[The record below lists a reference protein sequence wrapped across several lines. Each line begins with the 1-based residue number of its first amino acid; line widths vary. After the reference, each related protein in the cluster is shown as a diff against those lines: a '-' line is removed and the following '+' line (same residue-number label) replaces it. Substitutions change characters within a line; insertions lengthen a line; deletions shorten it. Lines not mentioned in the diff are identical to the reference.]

1 VTRMLQRPLDFLLD
15 FCLCT
20 AVRLQRD
27 TGPSLDA
34 STSAMVRR
42 VRGFDFSGYSDLDLK
57 EALCRWSRS
66 AAGTP
71 PDDPQSEVFAIVD
84 TAISRRLGA
93 WRLFDED
100 LGKRGL
106 GRFDDLAKDEMNLD
120 PDERSIVRTMDY
132 VSEKLQDTY
141 PSDVMLPAEFYRSLS
156 AKDFDEAVAFRATDE
171 QLAAGLLMCEKNVV
185 EMDAGEGKTIA
196 AAFPAVLQALLGRSV
211 HIITSN
217 DYLAGRDAEWLAPVY
232 ESLGLTVGAVL
243 GYMEDDERRHAYR
256 QQIVYG
262 TLREFGFDFL
272 RDNLKHPPSEP
283 VQKALDVA
291 IVDEAD
297 HVLIDQALTP
307 MIIAGDHAG
316 NGRAFEKTRRAVA
329 AMVANQAEAVLE
341 LERQAGDAA
350 NDGRAQDVALAR
362 LSLADPDN
370 RCLMTIL
377 SADPGIR
384 SRVRVVLRCDES
396 ADERENLVRDLMYVV
411 DVSPSSATLTE
422 RGQAF
427 LEGRL
432 GPIFDTTTIAHQL
445 LSLEA
450 DSDLHLEERRR
461 LRDRTE
467 RRIHRQ
473 YRHMNQVN
481 QMLRAYVLLK
491 RDVDYVVMDG
501 EVVLIDEITGR
512 ILPENRY
519 QYGLHAA
526 LEAKEGVGVHPEA
539 ETLAQ
544 MSVTGMIQRYSHV
557 SGMTGTA
564 LDSRDELQRTYG
576 LRVTR
581 VRPHRISMRTDHS
594 ARVYSTIQ
602 GKLDAVLDE
611 VRLAQ
616 RVGRPVLV
624 GTLTI
629 EKSEQISRLLHEQ
642 GVTHTLLNAV
652 NSADEAKIVRDA
664 GSLGAVTIATNMAGR
679 GTDIVLDTDLDE
691 RVIGGYVVLAMELLS
706 ADAASVELLCASTQE
721 ADAFQAALSRR
732 QDLVVQRDGAAI
744 WISSASTRGTGRT
757 VRLNAGLGLYVIGT
771 EMNRSARSDSQLRGR
786 SGRQGAFG
794 ASRFILSLEDR
805 LLAHKAHNTHAR
817 AGAPSFDSSGHVY
830 YEGLRL
836 ERHLTSVQDN
846 VAGDDEVSRIVTRE
860 YDRVV
865 EAQTIAYYRTRRRV
879 IAADWPQQ
887 TDHRFAS
894 DWAARLV
901 ERHFPGLRFND
912 YESQFCAL
920 AEELLLDFDIDCY
933 NLMGERL
940 DWLASWLEGLL
951 TGKLEQARTDLGEG
965 AFSYLEKTLLL
976 QTSDELWREQMVHL
990 QGLKQ
995 SVTAGSHAHKSA
1007 VANYAI
1013 GTFAAYEAFRPRVVD
1028 SFLQRLATFPGDRA
1042 PKEPQDTDASL
1053 AEDVSFI
1060 LV

>member
-1 VTRMLQRPLDFLLD
+1 
-15 FCLCT
+15 
-20 AVRLQRD
+20 
-27 TGPSLDA
+27 
-34 STSAMVRR
+34 MVRR
-42 VRGFDFSGYSDLDLK
+42 IRGLDYSGCSDLDLK
-57 EALCRWSRS
+57 EALGRCARGD
-66 AAGTP
+66 AGPGKDAT
-71 PDDPQSEVFAIVD
+71 SEVFAIVD
-84 TAISRRLGA
+84 EAISRRLGA

-100 LGKRGL
+100 FDKRGL
-106 GRFDDLAKDEMNLD
+106 GRFDDLANDEMGLD
-120 PDERSIVRTMDY
+120 ADERAIVRTIDY
-132 VSEKLQDTY
+132 VSEKRQDTY
-141 PSDVMLPAEFYRSLS
+141 PSDVMLPADFYRSLS
-156 AKDFDEAVAFRATDE
+156 AKDVDGAAAFRATDE
-171 QLAAGLLMCEKNVV
+171 QLAAGLLMCEKSVV

-196 AAFPAVLQALLGRSV
+196 AAFPAVLQALRGRSV

-297 HVLIDQALTP
+297 HVLIDQGLTP
-307 MIIAGDHAG
+307 MIIAGDPAG
-316 NGRAFEKTRRAVA
+316 NGRAFEKSRRAVA
-329 AMVANQAEAVLE
+329 ALVSDQAAAVLE
-341 LERQAGDAA
+341 LERQADDATG
-350 NDGRAQDVALAR
+350 DGRSQDVALAR

-370 RCLMTIL
+370 RRLVTL
-377 SADPGIR
+377 LAADPDTR
-384 SRVRVVLRCDES
+384 SRARSLVRNDEY
-396 ADERENLVRDLMYVV
+396 ADQADKLSRDLMYVV
-411 DVSPSSATLTE
+411 DASPNSVTLTE
-422 RGQAF
+422 RGQAS
-427 LEGRL
+427 LESRL
-432 GPIFDTTTIAHQL
+432 GPIFDTTTIAQQL
-445 LSLEA
+445 VSLES
-450 DSDLHLEERRR
+450 DSDLPLEERRR

-473 YRHMNQVN
+473 YRQMNQAN

-491 RDVDYVVMDG
+491 RDVDYAVMDG
-501 EVVLIDEITGR
+501 DVVLIDELTGR
-512 ILPENRY
+512 TLPENRY

-526 LEAKEGVGVHPEA
+526 LEAKEGVSVHPEA

-544 MSVTGMIQRYSHV
+544 ISVPGMIQRYSHV

-581 VRPHRISMRTDHS
+581 VRPHRPSMRTDHGV
-594 ARVYSTIQ
+594 RVYRTIQ
-602 GKLDAVLDE
+602 DKLGAVLDE
-611 VRLAQ
+611 VKLAQ
-616 RVGRPVLV
+616 GVGRPVLV

-629 EKSEQISRLLHEQ
+629 GQSEQISRLLDEQ

-652 NSADEAKIVRDA
+652 NSSDEAKVVRDA

-679 GTDIVLDTDLDE
+679 GTDIVLDADLEE
-691 RVIGGYVVLAMELLS
+691 RVIDGYVVLAEELLS
-706 ADAASVELLCASTQE
+706 GDAACVELLCASTRE
-721 ADAFQAALSRR
+721 ADAFQTALSRR
-732 QDLVVQRDGAAI
+732 QDLVVQRDRKI
-744 WISSASTRGTGRT
+744 LRLSPESIRELGRV
-757 VRLNAGLGLYVIGT
+757 VRLEAGLGLYVIGT
-771 EMNRSARSDSQLRGR
+771 EMNRSGRIDSQLRGR

-805 LLAHKAHNTHAR
+805 LLARKGHDTHAR
-817 AGAPSFDSSGHVY
+817 AGAPRSDSSGRAY
-830 YEGLRL
+830 YEGPRL
-836 ERHLTSVQDN
+836 ERYLTSVQDN
-846 VAGDDEVSRIVTRE
+846 VAGDDEVSRIVTCE

-865 EAQTIAYYRTRRRV
+865 EAQTFAYYRTRRRV
-879 IAADWPQQ
+879 IEADGLQQ

-894 DWAARLV
+894 DWAVRLV
-901 ERHFPGLRFND
+901 EQHFPGLRFRD

-933 NLMGERL
+933 EMMGERL
-940 DWLASWLEGLL
+940 DCLAPGLEGLL
-951 TGKLEQARTDLGEG
+951 TGKLERARATLGES

-995 SVTAGSHAHKSA
+995 SVTASSHEHKSA

-1013 GTFAAYEAFRPRVVD
+1013 GSFAAYEAFGPRVID
-1028 SFLQRLATFPGDRA
+1028 SFLQRLATFPAEEA
-1042 PKEPQDTDASL
+1042 PEERREAEVSLTD
-1053 AEDVSFI
+1053 DVSLI

>member
-1 VTRMLQRPLDFLLD
+1 MNRMLQRPLDFLLD
-15 FCLCT
+15 SCLRT

-27 TGPSLDA
+27 EGPSLDA
-34 STSAMVRR
+34 STLATVRR
-42 VRGFDFSGYSDLDLK
+42 IRGLDYSGCSDLELK
-57 EALCRWSRS
+57 EALGRWAR
-66 AAGTP
+66 ADAGP
-71 PDDPQSEVFAIVD
+71 GKDAISEVFAIVD
-84 TAISRRLGA
+84 EAISRRLGA

-100 LGKRGL
+100 FDKRGL
-106 GRFDDLAKDEMNLD
+106 GRFDGLAKDEMRLD
-120 PDERSIVRTMDY
+120 ADERSIVRTMDY
-132 VSEKLQDTY
+132 VSEKRQDAY
-141 PSDVMLPAEFYRSLS
+141 PSDVMLPADFYRSLS
-156 AKDFDEAVAFRATDE
+156 AKDVDGAVAFRATDE
-171 QLAAGLLMCEKNVV
+171 QLAAGLLMCGKRVV

-196 AAFPAVLQALLGRSV
+196 AAFPAVLQALRGRSV

-307 MIIAGDHAG
+307 MIIAGDPAG
-316 NGRAFEKTRRAVA
+316 NGRAFEKTGRAVA
-329 AMVANQAEAVLE
+329 ALVSDQAAAVLE

-350 NDGRAQDVALAR
+350 SDRRAQDVALAR

-370 RCLMTIL
+370 RRLTTL
-377 SADPGIR
+377 LAADSDTR
-384 SRVRVVLRCDES
+384 SRVRGLVRNDEYS
-396 ADERENLVRDLMYVV
+396 DQADKLSRDLMYWV
-411 DVSPSSATLTE
+411 DASPSSVTLTE
-422 RGQAF
+422 RGQAS
-427 LEGRL
+427 LEGHL
-432 GPIFDTTTIAHQL
+432 GPIFDTTMIAQQL
-445 LSLEA
+445 VSLETE
-450 DSDLHLEERRR
+450 SDLPLEERRR
-461 LRDRTE
+461 LGDRIE

-473 YRHMNQVN
+473 YRQMNQAN

-491 RDVDYVVMDG
+491 RDVDYAVMDG
-501 EVVLIDEITGR
+501 DVVLIDELTGR
-512 ILPENRY
+512 TLPENRY

-526 LEAKEGVGVHPEA
+526 LEAKEGVSVHPEA

-544 MSVTGMIQRYSHV
+544 ISVPGMIQRYSHV

-581 VRPHRISMRTDHS
+581 VRPHRPSMRTDLG
-594 ARVYSTIQ
+594 ARVYVTTQ
-602 GKLDAVLDE
+602 DKLDAVLDE
-611 VRLAQ
+611 VNFAQ

-629 EKSEQISRLLHEQ
+629 ERSEEVSRLLDEQ

-652 NSADEAKIVRDA
+652 NSSDEAKVVRDA

-679 GTDIVLDTDLDE
+679 GTDIVLDADLEE
-691 RVIGGYVVLAMELLS
+691 RVIDGYVVLATELLS
-706 ADAASVELLCASTQE
+706 AGATCVELACASIRE
-721 ADAFQAALSRR
+721 ADAFQTALSRLH
-732 QDLVVQRDGAAI
+732 DLVVQRDRATI
-744 WISSASTRGTGRT
+744 RLSSASVRGPGRT
-757 VRLNAGLGLYVIGT
+757 VRLEAGLGLYVIGT
-771 EMNRSARSDSQLRGR
+771 EMNRSGRIDSQLRGR

-794 ASRFILSLEDR
+794 ASRFVLSLEDR
-805 LLAHKAHNTHAR
+805 LLAHKGHNTHAR
-817 AGAPSFDSSGHVY
+817 AGAPRSDSSGRAY
-830 YEGLRL
+830 YEGPRL
-836 ERHLTSVQDN
+836 ERYLASVQDN
-846 VAGDDEVSRIVTRE
+846 VAGDDEVSRIVTCE

-865 EAQTIAYYRTRRRV
+865 EAQAFAYYRTRRR
-879 IAADWPQQ
+879 IIEADGLQQ
-887 TDHRFAS
+887 ADHRFAS
-894 DWAARLV
+894 DWAVRLV
-901 ERHFPGLRFND
+901 ERHFPGLRFRD

-920 AEELLLDFDIDCY
+920 ADELLLDFDIDCY
-933 NLMGERL
+933 ELMGERL
-940 DWLASWLEGLL
+940 DGLAPGLEGIL
-951 TGKLEQARTDLGEG
+951 TGELERARATLGES
-965 AFSYLEKTLLL
+965 AFSYLEKTLFL

-995 SVTAGSHAHKSA
+995 SVTASSHAHKSA

-1013 GTFAAYEAFRPRVVD
+1013 GSFAAYEAFGPRVID
-1028 SFLQRLATFPGDRA
+1028 SFLQRLATFPADEA
-1042 PKEPQDTDASL
+1042 PEERQEAEVSLTD
-1053 AEDVSFI
+1053 DVSLI